1 MSAQLAELL
10 YWMACWI
17 AVTVA
22 MMALVAWGVGGDQ
35 AWLSVTAYFATAGCV
50 WLIGRAALLA
60 AHLGRRKRSPN

>member
-22 MMALVAWGVGGDQ
+22 MMALAAWTLGGEQ
-35 AWLSVTAYFATAGCV
+35 AWLSVIAYFGTAGCV
-50 WLIGRAALLA
+50 WLIGRVVLLGA
-60 AHLGRRKRSPN
+60 TLGRRKRLPD